1 MKSTKYIIAIVG
13 PTASGKSDY
22 AITIAKQVNG
32 EVISADSRQVYRG
45 MDIGTGKITKT
56 EMRGIPHHLLDVASP
71 KRQFTVVQYQKLA
84 NKSIKDIF
92 RRRKTPILCGGTGLY
107 IDAVLGG
114 WKFPKAPV
122 DKTLRKELEEA
133 SIEELFLRLKKTDPA
148 FAKKIDRHNK
158 RRLVRALE
166 IILSTKEPI
175 KPLEK
180 HPLHYPITYIGI
192 FPGWEILRG
201 KIRKRLESRLNEGM
215 VQEIE
220 LLHTKNKLSWK
231 RLESFGLEYKF
242 IALYLQNKISYEEMK
257 TTLERAIFHYAK
269 RQMTWFKRNK
279 EIIWSNSVPSPS
291 FSNCY

>member
-1 MKSTKYIIAIVG
+1 MKQKIIAVVG

-22 AITIAKQVNG
+22 AVTITKQVNG

-45 MDIGTGKITKT
+45 MDIGTGKITT
-56 EMRGIPHHLLDVASP
+56 HEMKGIPHHLLDVASP
-71 KRQFTVVQYQKLA
+71 KRQFTVVQYQKLV
-84 NKSIKDIF
+84 NKTIKDLF
-92 RRRKTPILCGGTGLY
+92 RRGKTPILCGGTGLY
-107 IDAVLGG
+107 IDAVLEG

-180 HPLHYPITYIGI
+180 HSLPYPITYIGI
-192 FPGWEILRG
+192 FPGWEILKE
-201 KIRKRLESRLNEGM
+201 KIHKRLESRFKDGM
-215 VQEIE
+215 IE
-220 LLHTKNKLSWK
+220 EVKQLHGNKTVSWQ

-242 IALYLQNKISYEEMK
+242 IALYLQRKISHEEMK
-257 TTLERAIFHYAK
+257 NNLERAIFHYAK
-269 RQMTWFKRNK
+269 RQMTWFRRNK
-279 EIIWSNSVPSPS
+279 KIIWFETSSEALQR
-291 FSNCY
+291 F